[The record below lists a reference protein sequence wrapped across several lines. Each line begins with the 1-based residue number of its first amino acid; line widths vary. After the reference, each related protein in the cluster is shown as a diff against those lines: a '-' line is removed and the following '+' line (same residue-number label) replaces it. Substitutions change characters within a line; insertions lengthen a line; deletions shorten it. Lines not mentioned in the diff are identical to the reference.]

1 MQLVMKCNFRMS
13 VAPLVLGILFAATGS
28 VFPQSLAAIE
38 TELLGYMKTMAESG
52 TYSGNYD
59 DAKLGPAT
67 ESLKQRLMRYATRA
81 DVLKYDFPKLK
92 EEMSIATSK
101 DGKFRVYSWDLQTG
115 GTMHEHDLV
124 IQYVGKSGKTLAW
137 STTEDAE
144 YAELGGFFTD
154 VFQVATPKGAIY
166 LPVST
171 IIASSALNGQS
182 INAVRIVG
190 DDLDLKANVIK
201 TASGPTNSI
210 SFAYDFFTVVD
221 SPERPVRLFRFN
233 EARKEFAFPVV
244 IEDEKT
250 PQGRVT
256 NKFITYR
263 FNGTHFV
270 KVN

>member
-1 MQLVMKCNFRMS
+1 MIR
-13 VAPLVLGILFAATGS
+13 LVLLLLLTTLPIAAQT
-28 VFPQSLAAIE
+28 PAAIE
-38 TELLGYMKTMAESG
+38 KELLGYLKTMAESG
-52 TYSGNYD
+52 TYRGEYD

-67 ESLKQRLMRYATRA
+67 EALKQKLMRYATRA

-92 EEMSIATSK
+92 EEMFIATSK
-101 DGKFRVYSWDLQTG
+101 DGRFRVYSWDLQSG

-137 STTEDAE
+137 SAPEDAE
-144 YAELGGFFTD
+144 YAEFGGFFTD
-154 VFQVATPKGAIY
+154 VFQVATPKGVIY

-171 IIASSALNGQS
+171 TIASSSLNGQS
-182 INAVRIVG
+182 IIAVRIVG

-221 SPERPVRLFRFN
+221 RPERPVRLFAFN
-233 EARKEFAFPVV
+233 EARTEFTFPVV